1 MHFKN
6 VYKNPLLYYYLKMSS
21 YEVLEVVVSKLNS
34 NASLKQELKQFAEK
48 SFQFKPNGNP
58 EYYINFSADGSAEL
72 FKGSSQKPDTVI
84 SADDQVLS
92 DVITGKTDAVR
103 AFFMGKLKVS
113 GDVFLSQKLVSV
125 VKKVNQ

>member
-1 MHFKN
+1 MT
-6 VYKNPLLYYYLKMSS
+6 S
-21 YEVLEVVVSKLNS
+21 YEVLESVVNKLNTNS
-34 NASLKQELKQFAEK
+34 SLKEELKQFAGK
-48 SFQFKPNGNP
+48 TFQFKPNNGP
-58 EYYINFSADGSAEL
+58 EYYVNFSSDGSAML
-72 FKGSSQKPDTVI
+72 SQGSSQKPDTVI

-125 VKKVNQ
+125 VKKATQ

>member
-1 MHFKN
+1 VTFSF
-6 VYKNPLLYYYLKMSS
+6 LKGLFQWLRRPISE
-21 YEVLEVVVSKLNS
+21 EVIGKLNS
-34 NASLKQELKQFAEK
+34 NSSLKGELKQFAGK
-48 SFQFKPNGNP
+48 SFQFKPNGNL
-58 EYYINFSADGSAEL
+58 EYYVNFKEDGSAEL

-113 GDVFLSQKLVSV
+113 GDVFLSQRLVSV
-125 VKKVNQ
+125 VKKANQ